1 MTNLLP
7 SRIFLFALACLLLSS
22 AAWAQDMDGE
32 SDEKAPG
39 RNIFRTNLTSL
50 AFRNYEFQY
59 ERMVARRT
67 SLGISYR
74 TMPSGPVLFKDM
86 IIRSIDDAGTPGSV
100 DTRRE
105 VESIRMGNYAITP
118 EVRFYAGKKGYGHGF
133 YLSLF
138 FRHASH
144 TIDKISVDYNDN
156 AGVSRTVT
164 LTGKLTSNTGGFML
178 GSQWMIA
185 RRVALD
191 WWIVGP
197 HFGTGTGTLS
207 GRNSSPISMADQNSL
222 RSEIADVVNGIPF
235 IKNTINV
242 DANGASVS
250 LTGPWAGV
258 RAGIS
263 LGIRL

>member
-1 MTNLLP
+1 MITPLPTRILLTT
-7 SRIFLFALACLLLSS
+7 FTCLLLSS
-22 AAWAQDMDGE
+22 AVLAQDDDMDP
-32 SDEKAPG
+32 DEKPPG
-39 RNIFRTNLTSL
+39 RNIFRTNLTSM

-86 IIRSIDDAGTPGSV
+86 IINSIEDAGTPGSV

-105 VESIRMGNYAITP
+105 VESIRMQNYAITP

-144 TIDKISVDYNDN
+144 TIDNISIDYNDN
-156 AGVSRTVT
+156 AGVSRTVI
-164 LTGKLTSNTGGFML
+164 LTGSLTSNTGGFML

-191 WWIVGP
+191 WWIIGP
-197 HFGTGTGTLS
+197 HFGTGKGTLS
-207 GRNSSPISMADQNSL
+207 GRNSSPISTADQNSL
-222 RSEIADVVNGIPF
+222 RTEIADVVNGIPF
-235 IKNTINV
+235 IKNTIYV
-242 DANGASVS
+242 DANSASVS
-250 LTGPWAGV
+250 LTGPWSGV
-258 RAGIS
+258 RAGLS
-263 LGIRL
+263 LGFRL

>member
-1 MTNLLP
+1 MITPLTTRVLLTT
-7 SRIFLFALACLLLSS
+7 LVCLLLSS
-22 AAWAQDMDGE
+22 AAWAQDADSD

-86 IIRSIDDAGTPGSV
+86 IIQSIDNAGTPGSV

-144 TIDKISVDYNDN
+144 TIDNISVDYNDN

-207 GRNSSPISMADQNSL
+207 GRLSSPINTADQNSL
-222 RSEIADVVNGIPF
+222 RSEIEDIVNGIPF

-242 DANGASVS
+242 NATSASVS

>member
-1 MTNLLP
+1 MITPLTTRVLLTT
-7 SRIFLFALACLLLSS
+7 LVCLLLSS
-22 AAWAQDMDGE
+22 AAWAQDDDRDP
-32 SDEKAPG
+32 DEKPPG

-86 IIRSIDDAGTPGSV
+86 IINSIEDAGTPGSV

-105 VESIRMGNYAITP
+105 VESIRMKNYAITP

-144 TIDKISVDYNDN
+144 TIDNISIDYNDN
-156 AGVSRTVT
+156 AGVSRTVI
-164 LTGKLTSNTGGFML
+164 LTGSLTSNTGGFML

-185 RRVALD
+185 RRVAFD
-191 WWIVGP
+191 WWIIGP
-197 HFGTGTGTLS
+197 HFGAGKGTLS
-207 GRNSSPISMADQNSL
+207 GRTSSPISTADQNSL
-222 RSEIADVVNGIPF
+222 RTEIADVVNGIPF
-235 IKNTINV
+235 IKNTIYV
-242 DANGASVS
+242 DANSASVS

-258 RAGIS
+258 RAGFS
-263 LGIRL
+263 LGFRL

>member
-1 MTNLLP
+1 MTISTP
-7 SRIFLFALACLLLSS
+7 YRGFLTCLASFLLSS
-22 AAWAQDMDGE
+22 AVWAQY
-32 SDEKAPG
+32 SDSDSEEKAPG
-39 RNIFRTNLTSL
+39 RNIFRTNLTSM

-86 IIRSIDDAGTPGSV
+86 IIQSIDDAGTPGSV

-144 TIDKISVDYNDN
+144 TIDNISVDYNDN

-197 HFGTGTGTLS
+197 HFGAGKGTLS
-207 GRNSSPISMADQNSL
+207 GRTSTPISTADQNSL
-222 RSEIADVVNGIPF
+222 LSEISDIVNGIPF
-235 IKNTINV
+235 VKNTIKV
-242 DANGASVS
+242 DANSASVS
-250 LTGPWAGV
+250 LTGPWSGV
-258 RAGIS
+258 RAGLS
-263 LGIRL
+263 LGFRL

>member
-1 MTNLLP
+1 MTNPTPPRVLLP
-7 SRIFLFALACLLLSS
+7 ILACLLLTT
-22 AAWAQDMDGE
+22 AAKAQDTDRDE
-32 SDEKAPG
+32 DEKAPG

-74 TMPSGPVLFKDM
+74 TMPSGPVIFKDM
-86 IIRSIDDAGTPGSV
+86 IIQSIEDAGTPGSV
-100 DTRRE
+100 DTRKE
-105 VESIRMGNYAITP
+105 IESIRMQNYAITP

-144 TIDKISVDYNDN
+144 TIDNISVDYNDN

-185 RRVALD
+185 RRVAFD

-197 HFGTGTGTLS
+197 HFGAGTGTLS
-207 GRNSSPISMADQNSL
+207 GRTSSPISSADQNSL
-222 RSEIADVVNGIPF
+222 RTEIADIVNGIPF
-235 IKNTINV
+235 IQNTINV
-242 DANGASVS
+242 DANSASVS

-258 RAGIS
+258 RAGFS